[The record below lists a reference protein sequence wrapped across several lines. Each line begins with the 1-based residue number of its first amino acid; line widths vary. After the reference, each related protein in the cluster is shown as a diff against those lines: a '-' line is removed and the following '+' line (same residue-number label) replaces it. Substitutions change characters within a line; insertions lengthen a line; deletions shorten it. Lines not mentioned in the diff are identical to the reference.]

1 MMLATSVPFTRNA
14 NSTRPL
20 STTDTTAGR
29 QNAGATNCTKP
40 ANGAGENGSSGG
52 MSMIVAGI
60 TLTTGMITITI
71 AISVLTLPA
80 PIFEPQEA
88 TCQKIDHGI
97 VKAELFGLSL

>member
-1 MMLATSVPFTRNA
+1 MVARGVLFTQSI

-20 STTDTTAGR
+20 SAMDTSAVR
-29 QNAGATNCTKP
+29 QITGARNCTKP
-40 ANGAGENGSSGG
+40 ANGAGENVNRGG
-52 MSMIVAGI
+52 MSMIITGI
-60 TLTTGMITITI
+60 TLAIGTTTTTI
-71 AISVLTLPA
+71 AISAVRLPA